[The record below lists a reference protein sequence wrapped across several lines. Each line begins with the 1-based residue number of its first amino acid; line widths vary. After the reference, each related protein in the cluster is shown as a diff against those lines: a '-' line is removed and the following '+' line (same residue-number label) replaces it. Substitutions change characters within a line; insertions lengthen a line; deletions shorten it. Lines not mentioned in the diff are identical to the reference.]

1 MQAFTPTFSL
11 ISILLLCDSHSFPH
25 LISCAIGA
33 WAPWASAFP
42 SQPCLPCSSDPML
55 PGLGPVCCLS
65 SLSSGFKL
73 LRPKVHQVQSSLSLL
88 TYLFV
93 PVTCQLTSSPT
104 KPMRRSS
111 LELAWFVQ
119 AQTEGLLWRESR
131 DRGLVKDHETRF
143 GASKLALKNAA
154 HLCRKTGC
162 QLLTNPV
169 NQVLQPAAKALSIW

>member
-11 ISILLLCDSHSFPH
+11 VSILPLCDSHSFPH
-25 LISCAIGA
+25 SISCAVGA
-33 WAPWASAFP
+33 WIPWALAFP
-42 SQPCLPCSSDPML
+42 SQPCLPLSSDPML
-55 PGLGPVCCLS
+55 PGLGPVCCSS

-73 LRPKVHQVQSSLSLL
+73 LRPKVQQVQSSLRLL

-93 PVTCQLTSSPT
+93 PVTCWVTSSPT

-119 AQTEGLLWRESR
+119 AQTKGLLWTESR
-131 DRGLVKDHETRF
+131 DRGLVKDHEILL
-143 GASKLALKNAA
+143 GAGKLALKNAD

-162 QLLTNPV
+162 QPLTDPV
-169 NQVLQPAAKALSIW
+169 IQVLQPVAKGF